1 MADYRQAGVD
11 LAGHDALIARIAERA
26 AEAVRPGLLRG
37 VGLFA
42 GAFQLGTGP
51 EDPVLCATTDSVGT
65 KVLLAAQLGGHEVIG
80 QDVVIHCANDVVTLG
95 AEPIFFLDYL
105 AVHTLDQAW
114 VDAIL
119 AGIAGACRQAGCALL
134 GGETAQMPD
143 LYSPG
148 SYDLAGTMVGWVRRS
163 KLVEPC
169 GAPGDVVVALPS
181 SGLHTNGFSLVRR
194 IVHDAGVDPALYRDW
209 LLVPSALYSPDVLQ
223 LLGDGVSVHGMA
235 HITGGGIGGNLNR
248 ALPPVCDAR
257 IDPTAWERPAVFDWL
272 QRLGAVPE
280 EEMRRVFN
288 LGVGFCLIVPPTAV
302 DAVMARRPDARVIGA
317 LVPGSGKVVFAC

>member
-11 LAGHDALIARIAERA
+11 LAGHDALIAHIAERA
-26 AEAVRPGLLRG
+26 AEAAQPGLLRG

-42 GAFQLGTGP
+42 GAFQLGDGP
-51 EDPVLCATTDSVGT
+51 DDPVLCATTDSVGT

-105 AVHTLDQAW
+105 AVHTLDNEW
-114 VDAIL
+114 VEGIL
-119 AGIAGACRQAGCALL
+119 AGIAKACRQAGCALL

-143 LYSPG
+143 LYQPG
-148 SYDLAGTMVGWVRRS
+148 SYDLAGTMVGTVRRQ

-169 GAPGDVVVALPS
+169 GVVGDVVVALPS

-194 IVHDAGVDPALYRDW
+194 ILRDRGVDLSRHRDT
-209 LLVPSALYSPDVLQ
+209 LLVPSALYSPDVLR
-223 LLGDGVSVHGMA
+223 LLRDGVSVHGMA

-248 ALPPVCDAR
+248 VLSPVCDAR
-257 IDPTAWERPAVFDWL
+257 IDPTAWERPSVFGWL
-272 QRLGAVPE
+272 QELGAVSE
-280 EEMRRVFN
+280 DEMRRVFN
-288 LGVGFCLIVPPTAV
+288 LGVGFCLIVPPTEVAAV
-302 DAVMARRPDARVIGA
+302 TARRPDARVIGA